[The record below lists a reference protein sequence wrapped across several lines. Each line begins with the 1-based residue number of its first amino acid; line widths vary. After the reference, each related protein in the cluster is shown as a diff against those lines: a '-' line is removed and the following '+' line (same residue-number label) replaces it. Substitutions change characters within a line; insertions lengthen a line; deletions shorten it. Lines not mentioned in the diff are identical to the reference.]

1 MRGGDRIGC
10 SKNILIFAVCL
21 LLLGFKSLANGHL
34 PDGKIYRAFQFPD
47 HLTPVIDGD
56 LNDWTLVDESYVIFT
71 ESFHNLIDEEE
82 AEVDPED
89 FSVRLMIGWNKA
101 QNKLF
106 VAAQVVDDIHQ
117 IDRSP
122 GTAAGQIFMDDDMEV
137 FLDADHS
144 GGQYANF
151 RELSDDE
158 QRRLNGAEANHF
170 IIAGPPPDDDFF
182 VNFSAA
188 AWYALSAGPYSAAA
202 YALEG
207 STVINYELMLVPFD
221 KVNMDA
227 VFLSDEH
234 PLEESE
240 IIGLNVEFNDFDA
253 RSMQFDARWSLS
265 GAHNAPVESGR
276 FTDLMLMP
284 FESIFHTEVE
294 SVTWGR
300 IKASLTH

>member
-1 MRGGDRIGC
+1 MCVGGEERIGC
-10 SKNILIFAVCL
+10 FKNILIFAVCL
-21 LLLGFKSLANGHL
+21 LFVGFNSLAHGHL

-47 HLTPVIDGD
+47 HLTPVVDGD
-56 LNDWTLVDESYVIFT
+56 LNDWALVDESYVIFT
-71 ESFHNLIDEEE
+71 ESFRDLVNEE
-82 AEVDPED
+82 EVDPGD

-106 VAAQVVDDIHQ
+106 AAAQVVDDIHQ

-122 GTAAGQIFMDDDMEV
+122 GTAAGQIFTDDDMEI

-151 RELSDDE
+151 RELSGDE

-188 AWYALSAGPYSAAA
+188 AWYSLPDGPYSAAA

-207 STVINYELMLVPFD
+207 SAVVNYELMLVPFD
-221 KVNMDA
+221 KVNVDA

-234 PLEESE
+234 PLEENE
-240 IIGLNVEFNDFDA
+240 IIGFNVEFNDFDA

-265 GAHNAPVESGR
+265 GAYNAPVESDR

-284 FESIFHTEVE
+284 LEPIFHTEVE